1 MLSSWSS
8 GNELNRDCFN
18 GRFAFLV
25 VVIAQL
31 PGLVVSTY
39 GVNVEWG
46 CGKVW
51 SQTAIFFVLIVV
63 VVVGSSEP

>member
-25 VVIAQL
+25 VVVIAQL
-31 PGLVVSTY
+31 PGLVSTY

-63 VVVGSSEP
+63 VVGSSEP

>member
-1 MLSSWSS
+1 LLSSWSS

-25 VVIAQL
+25 VVVIAQL
-31 PGLVVSTY
+31 PGLVSTY

-63 VVVGSSEP
+63 VVGSSEP